1 MTTKTARIEHD
12 KPNHEEVRKAI
23 KLEGAALDTVKA
35 FVEADRKLIT
45 EGNALVDQINAKRKE
60 RDDLQDKLWADIEEA
75 LPELKDGNW
84 RLDVEHLDIGV
95 AVVAPAEKDE
105 GMPDAIKQLL
115 ERLGAKEVKL

>member
-1 MTTKTARIEHD
+1 MTTKTTQASAE
-12 KPNHEEVRKAI
+12 RKAI
-23 KLEGAALDTVKA
+23 KLEGATLDIVKA

-60 RDDLQDKLWADIEEA
+60 RDDLQYKLWADIEEA

-105 GMPDAIKQLL
+105 GMPDATKQLL
-115 ERLGAKEVKL
+115 ERLGTKEVKL